1 MEEQIK
7 TKVKTME
14 EQIIIKENDVRQSE
28 TIGKLALALSK
39 AQNEFNKAISE
50 SQNPF
55 YRSKYADLSTIIN
68 ATREALFLNEIAL
81 MQFVSGDQN
90 SISVTTKLVHSSGE
104 WLESTISG
112 KPAKQDCQQ
121 QGAVITYLRRY
132 AQAAILNIAQED
144 DDGNSQVFIDK
155 KQVAYI
161 KEKLNYLNNGSEQA
175 LLKAYKIQSLEQI
188 KQCKFDEII
197 NALNKRTKLKK
208 ESENK

>member
-1 MEEQIK
+1 MEEQ
-7 TKVKTME
+7 T
-14 EQIIIKENDVRQSE
+14 IIKNNDVRQSE
-28 TIGKLALALSK
+28 SIGKLALALSK
-39 AQNEFNKAISE
+39 AQNEFNKAISDCK
-50 SQNPF
+50 NPF
-55 YRSKYADLSTIIN
+55 YKSKYADLSTVIN

-90 SISVTTKLVHSSGE
+90 SVSVTTKLVHSSGE
-104 WLESTISG
+104 WIESTIKG

-144 DDGNSQVFIDK
+144 DDGNSQVKSYESLIDK
-155 KQVAYI
+155 KQVEYI
-161 KEKLNYLNNGSEQA
+161 KEKLDYLNNGSEQA
-175 LLKAYKIQSLEQI
+175 LLKAYKIESLEKI

-197 NALNKRTKLKK
+197 NALNKRIKLKE